1 MRFMKQISMVL
12 IIGYLVAITGCA
24 SVLSTDPQLVEDVSA
39 ISALIYADVVKMT
52 PDRAERAMAV
62 IDLVEGTLLRSAE
75 ETGMPNFE
83 EAKTLLRTDD
93 RVVYKAAAIR
103 LLSVIQRRIE
113 RLLDPSDVERT
124 KALLRAAANGAKAGL
139 RDAMIMMNEEG

>member
-83 EAKTLLRTDD
+83 EAKTLLKTDD

-124 KALLRAAANGAKAGL
+124 KALLKAAANGAKAGL